1 MFKLPIA
8 ITDTDLREKDE
19 KMNDYEEMFC
29 KIEMVLGRYRH
40 ELIQK
45 EKRIKELKKENKV
58 LKDKFTK
65 ITIKKL

>member
-19 KMNDYEEMFC
+19 KVNDYEEMYS
-29 KIEMVLGRYRH
+29 KIEMILGRYRH